1 MKTVQLQFQGEA
13 TGYEVVIRRG
23 GVEALGEII
32 EDLTGKR
39 VVVLADAHVY
49 SLYGSSISA
58 SLEASGFRVIHST
71 FDASESSKSLETV
84 QRFYDFLI
92 SNRIERNTPILALGG
107 GIAGDVVGFV
117 AASYLRGLPFIQ
129 IPTTL
134 LAMVDASVGGKVG
147 VNLPQGKNLVG
158 AFHQPRAVV
167 IDPLVLNTLSEREFR
182 AGLSECIKHA
192 VITDADLFDWTENH
206 VSRILARDP
215 STLEELISRN
225 VAIKAKIVM
234 ADEKEQGERALL
246 NLGHTFAHAI
256 ESATK
261 YTAYLHG
268 EAVALGLVAA
278 ADLAIRTCR
287 DDSARP
293 AYERAKQRIETLVS
307 AVGLPIRMPI
317 SENASEAAENSA
329 PSLDSLLAVMLL
341 DKKVEQ
347 GNIRFILPRGI
358 GSAEIRKDISAST
371 VSDAWNSIRA

>member
-1 MKTVQLQFQGEA
+1 MKTVQLHFQGEP
-13 TGYEVVIRRG
+13 TGYQVVIRRG
-23 GVEALGEII
+23 AVEALGDII
-32 EDLTGKR
+32 EWLPGKR
-39 VVVLADAHVY
+39 IVVLADAHVF
-49 SLYGSSISA
+49 SLYGSSITA
-58 SLEASGFRVIHST
+58 SLEASGFRVIHSS

-158 AFHQPRAVV
+158 AFHQPRAVI

-268 EAVALGLVAA
+268 EAVGLGLVAA

-287 DDSARP
+287 DDAARL

-317 SENASEAAENSA
+317 SENGSETTENPA

-347 GNIRFILPRGI
+347 GNIRFILPKGI
-358 GSAEIRKDISAST
+358 GSAEIRKDIPAST